1 MECIYCGGDMN
12 RATTIY
18 TGKTKSCVIVI
29 KNIQCKKCTQ
39 CGDET
44 YDLRTSELI
53 SDIVAHVNEIP
64 LEMAVIDANKWN
76 NVNND

>member
-1 MECIYCGGDMN
+1 MECIYCGGN
-12 RATTIY
+12 TNQEITIY

-44 YDLRTSELI
+44 YDLRTSDLI
-53 SDIVAHVNEIP
+53 SDIVAQVDKIP
-64 LEMAVIDANKWN
+64 LEMAVIDADKWE
-76 NVNND
+76 